1 MWGRESGMDD
11 KARSRLLD
19 SQAALI
25 GAVLKDG
32 AIAGEA
38 FAAVPDGD
46 FTAPAMLEL
55 WQGCRSLFL
64 EGKPVDPV
72 LLASRLGDGKKQ
84 TIIDCLAL
92 APSAALWK
100 AYAEQLRRD
109 AALERLRSLG
119 VQLTACGGP
128 EEGQE
133 LLEEG
138 LRIFD
143 RRTGPGRMTLR
154 EGLEGLVERLDNPE
168 DKPRYLPCGFSALDG
183 RVRIA
188 PGKFVILGG
197 YPSSGKTALA
207 LNMALSMSRSF
218 RVGFFSLETDF
229 RTVFNRI
236 AAYVSSTNYAHIQD
250 GALTA
255 EEGEHLREIV
265 PFFRSDSLVVEH
277 ASRLNVQSLQAA
289 ALSGRYD
296 AIFVDYLQLLE
307 SDLNRNA
314 SRYEQTTRVSMELHR
329 FAQDRG
335 VAVIALSQLSRADKA
350 QKKPKR
356 PGMSDLRE
364 SGQLEQDADVVMILA
379 QDTENPDSGDRL
391 LYIDKNKDGKL
402 GMVRLAF
409 DGETQRFSQRIR
421 QEPPKRQWARPK
433 DRWKAFEDGDPIE
446 LPIPEEFRK

>member
-1 MWGRESGMDD
+1 MDD
-11 KARSRLLD
+11 KARDRLLD

-38 FAAVPDGD
+38 FAAVPDSD

-55 WQGCRSLFL
+55 WQGCRALFL

-72 LLASRLGDGKKQ
+72 LLASRLGEGRKG
-84 TIIDCLAL
+84 TIVDCLAL

-100 AYAEQLRRD
+100 SYAEQLRQE
-109 AALERLRSLG
+109 AAMTRLRSLG
-119 VQLTACGGP
+119 VDLTACTGP
-128 EEGQE
+128 EEGQQ

-138 LRIFD
+138 LKIFD
-143 RRTGPGRMTLR
+143 RRVGPRRMTLR
-154 EGLEGLVERLDNPE
+154 EGMDALVARLQQPE
-168 DKPRYLPCGFSALDG
+168 TKPRYLPCGFGALDG
-183 RVRIA
+183 RVRISK
-188 PGKFVILGG
+188 GKFVILGG

-207 LNMALSMSRSF
+207 LNMALSMSRGF

-229 RTVFNRI
+229 PTVFNRMG
-236 AAYVSSTNYAHIQD
+236 AYVSNVSYAHIQD
-250 GALTA
+250 GELT
-255 EEGEHLREIV
+255 EEESHTLREV
-265 PFFRSDSLVVEH
+265 APLFRLDSLVVEH

-296 AIFVDYLQLLE
+296 VIFVDYLQLLE
-307 SDLNRNA
+307 SDLSRNS

-335 VAVIALSQLSRADKA
+335 VAVIGLSQLSRPDKA
-350 QKKPKR
+350 QKKPRR
-356 PGMSDLRE
+356 PTMSDLRE

-379 QDTENPDSGDRL
+379 QDAENPDSGDRL

-409 DGETQRFSQRIR
+409 DGETQRFSQRVR
-421 QEPPKRQWARPK
+421 QEAPKKEWAPRK
-433 DRWKAFEDGDPIE
+433 DRWQRFEEGEP
-446 LPIPEEFRK
+446 LPLPEEFTK

>member
-1 MWGRESGMDD
+1 MDD

-19 SQAALI
+19 AQAALI

-38 FAAVPDGD
+38 FAAVPDSD

-55 WQGCRSLFL
+55 WQGCRALFL
-64 EGKPVDPV
+64 DGKPVDPV
-72 LLASRLGDGKKQ
+72 LLASRLGEGRKE
-84 TIIDCLAL
+84 TIVDCLAL

-100 AYAEQLRRD
+100 AYAEQLRQES
-109 AALERLRSLG
+109 AMTRLRSLG
-119 VQLTACGGP
+119 VELTACTGP
-128 EEGQE
+128 EEGQK

-138 LRIFD
+138 LQIFD
-143 RRTGPGRMTLR
+143 RRVGPRRMTLR
-154 EGLEGLVERLDNPE
+154 EGMDSLVTRLAHPE
-168 DKPRYLPCGFSALDG
+168 TKPRYLPCGFSALDG
-183 RVRIA
+183 RVRISK
-188 PGKFVILGG
+188 GKFVILGG

-207 LNMALSMSRSF
+207 LNMALSMSRSY

-229 RTVFNRI
+229 PTVFNRVG
-236 AAYVSSTNYAHIQD
+236 ACVSNVSYAHIQD
-250 GALTA
+250 GELTE
-255 EEGEHLREIV
+255 EEGHTVREV
-265 PFFRSDSLVVEH
+265 APLFRLDSLVVEH

-296 AIFVDYLQLLE
+296 VIFVDYLQLLE

-335 VAVIALSQLSRADKA
+335 VAVIALSQLSRPDKQ
-350 QKKPKR
+350 QKKPRR
-356 PGMSDLRE
+356 PTMSDLRE

-379 QDTENPDSGDRL
+379 QDADNPESGDRL
-391 LYIDKNKDGKL
+391 LFIDKNKDGKL

-421 QEPPKRQWARPK
+421 QEPPKREWQPPK
-433 DRWKAFEDGDPIE
+433 SRFKAFEDGDPIDM
-446 LPIPEEFRK
+446 PIPEEFRK